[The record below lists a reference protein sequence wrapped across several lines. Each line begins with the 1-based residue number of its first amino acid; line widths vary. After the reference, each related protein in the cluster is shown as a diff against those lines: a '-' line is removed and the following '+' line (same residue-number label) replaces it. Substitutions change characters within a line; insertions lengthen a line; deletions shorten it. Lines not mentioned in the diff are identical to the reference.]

1 MKVFGLF
8 VFIFLCFQAYPLE
21 SKLNGTI
28 IGELNHRYHHKYIK
42 YIYIYFTEIPQP
54 YKKCNDVSMLFTINF
69 VVQQFFS
76 QIKNIIICA
85 NYFLCIYSFFF

>member
-28 IGELNHRYHHKYIK
+28 IGELNQRYHQLDK
-42 YIYIYFTEIPQP
+42 FTRYRGVEKVHVNMCM
-54 YKKCNDVSMLFTINF
+54 YMYTS
-69 VVQQFFS
+69 
-76 QIKNIIICA
+76 II
-85 NYFLCIYSFFF
+85 